1 MRLVVAAPG
10 REELT
15 CKETRCYAAVCS
27 CLTSDST
34 RVSGNKARDLARN
47 VHIC

>member
-1 MRLVVAAPG
+1 MRLEVAAPD

-15 CKETRCYAAVCS
+15 CKEARCYAAVYS
-27 CLTSDST
+27 YLTSDST

-47 VHIC
+47 VRMC